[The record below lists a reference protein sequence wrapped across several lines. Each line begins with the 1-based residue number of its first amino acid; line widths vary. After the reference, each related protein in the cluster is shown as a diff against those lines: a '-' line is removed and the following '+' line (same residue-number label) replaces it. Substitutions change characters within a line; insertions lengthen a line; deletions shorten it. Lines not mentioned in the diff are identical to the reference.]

1 MQKLY
6 VFFYFTDSD
15 TDNVKKIIKKHIEY
29 WKDKKPEN
37 YKGGPFSDR
46 SGGMISF
53 TAENFE
59 AAEKLALGDPFVIEK
74 VVKTRWIK
82 EWLHD

>member
-1 MQKLY
+1 MQKQFL
-6 VFFYFTDSD
+6 FFYFTDND
-15 TDNVKKIIKKHIEY
+15 VEGVERIIKKHIEY
-29 WKDKKPEN
+29 WKDNKPEN

-59 AAEKLALGDPFVIEK
+59 IAEKLAFGDPFVIEK
-74 VVKTRWIK
+74 VVKRRWLK
-82 EWLHD
+82 E

>member
-1 MQKLY
+1 MQKQY
-6 VFFYFTDSD
+6 VFFYFTDSNN
-15 TDNVKKIIKKHIEY
+15 DNIETIIKKHIEY
-29 WKDKKPEN
+29 WKGKQPEN

-59 AAEKLALGDPFVIEK
+59 AAENLALGDPFVIEK
-74 VVKTRWIK
+74 VIKKSWIK
-82 EWLHD
+82 EWILG